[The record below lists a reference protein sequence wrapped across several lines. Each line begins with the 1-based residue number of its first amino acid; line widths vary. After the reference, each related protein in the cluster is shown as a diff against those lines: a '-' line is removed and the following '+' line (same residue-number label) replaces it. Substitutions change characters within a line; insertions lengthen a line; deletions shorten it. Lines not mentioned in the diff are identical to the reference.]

1 MLTRSPGSC
10 VLVFWSVNAAHSLT
24 EAKCVCALSKV
35 EGNPLFR
42 HKTYNWHHLHSTYRQ
57 THTTSTPLSRRLICV
72 EVEVL
77 TLSHRCNPSVRLRQ
91 DVNKAFKSTPQ
102 NDWAVSQAK
111 REFVQQTSSNNVTD
125 VREVCLRFVSPQSG
139 RLTHSGSVPVG
150 PPSVKFSSSRVCC
163 LFLQK
168 SSSQTRLLELW
179 PQEIVW

>member
-1 MLTRSPGSC
+1 MRRTPSLRLSVCVHFLRLKVILYLDTRLTTDTTYTLLIDKHTQHPHRWAD
-10 VLVFWSVNAAHSLT
+10 VWSVL
-24 EAKCVCALSKV
+24 
-35 EGNPLFR
+35 
-42 HKTYNWHHLHSTYRQ
+42 
-57 THTTSTPLSRRLICV
+57 
-72 EVEVL
+72 EVL

-91 DVNKAFKSTPQ
+91 DVNKAFKSAPQ

-111 REFVQQTSSNNVTD
+111 REFVQQTSNNNVTD
-125 VREVCLRFVSPQSG
+125 VSEVCLRFVSPQSG